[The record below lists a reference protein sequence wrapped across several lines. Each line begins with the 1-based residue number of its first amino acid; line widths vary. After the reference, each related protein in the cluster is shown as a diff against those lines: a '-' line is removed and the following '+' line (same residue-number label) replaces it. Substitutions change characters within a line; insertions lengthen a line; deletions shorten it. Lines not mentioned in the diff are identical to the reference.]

1 MKELKLITESAAPVE
16 MVKEA
21 FDPGKPKT
29 LKFKGIFLQSEKRNG
44 NNRIYPYKELKPE
57 VDRFIEEMVNTD
69 RALSELEHP
78 ERCDINPDRACS
90 RILSLEEDNKQWIG
104 EAVILA
110 TDEKHGIKG
119 TPCGDIL
126 AALANYGTAFGM
138 SSRAMGEV
146 DKDGYVSSLHLVTI
160 DTVLNPSIG
169 EMCGNNGNRFVNG
182 ILESKSFVIDTHGQI
197 VESAYEKLS
206 KRLKKM
212 PNTNISTKKAEYL
225 GAAVTEFFNSLV

>member
-1 MKELKLITESAAPVE
+1 MLA
-16 MVKEA
+16 
-21 FDPGKPKT
+21 
-29 LKFKGIFLQSEKRNG
+29 
-44 NNRIYPYKELKPE
+44 
-57 VDRFIEEMVNTD
+57 
-69 RALSELEHP
+69 
-78 ERCDINPDRACS
+78 
-90 RILSLEEDNKQWIG
+90 LEEGNQQWIG

-119 TPCGDIL
+119 TPCGYIL
-126 AALANYGTAFGM
+126 CALANYGTAFGM

-197 VESAYEKLS
+197 VESAYEKLD
-206 KRLKKM
+206 KRLKKL
-212 PNTNISTKKAEYL
+212 PNTYISTKKAEYL